1 MKRSVREIILQSL
14 CELVLLGASAERT
27 ATMKLKLPAIALLA
41 MIVPAQARTPTLT
54 DAEATYLDQLV
65 TAATVTTMHRL
76 QG

>member
-1 MKRSVREIILQSL
+1 
-14 CELVLLGASAERT
+14 
-27 ATMKLKLPAIALLA
+27 MKLKLPAIALLA